1 LTDSEATKYL
11 RVTGTANN
19 SEGSVTATSDA
30 TNQVTAVAPSA
41 PTSLVATPGD
51 RIATI
56 SFTAPS
62 STGGAATT
70 NYSYGISS
78 TNSTSGLTF
87 VPLDPVKTSSPVTVA
102 NGLNLANGTTYYVFL
117 KAINSA
123 GSSEASTSVMVTP
136 ATTPSAPTSL
146 SCGSPCSSNISFTAG
161 SNGGSAITNY
171 KYSINGADYV
181 ALNPSDATSPISI
194 PGLIKGVSYTLNL
207 KAVNSLGDSS
217 ASSTLT
223 FRPMG
228 TSQKQLFLATP
239 QFQQTGS
246 QVILATSGG
255 SGTGSVTYRIAS
267 TSIATINNSGAWLG
281 FNYPASGADCTLTN
295 GNVLTKA
302 SRGICYIIL
311 EKAGDLT
318 YSPWISDGVDLTTPL
333 YAVFFQTESFP
344 GPVTGISTSAPSS
357 TTLNVSWA
365 NNPPDSAGVWSL
377 ASTNGYQLWLW

>member
-1 LTDSEATKYL
+1 MTTSALRGRLDNAWNQAQVTSVNTEVLVSAEGLSNNDPSEYLIYVSDIAGNLSAQILNVTILVRNASAPTSTGVSPPSGTASVRQTISQALTFGGFPTPSVSYQWRACTNSTDINTCTDISGATSATYTLTDSDATKYL

-62 STGGAATT
+62 STGGAAIT
-70 NYSYGISS
+70 NYSYAIGS

-87 VPLDPVKTSSPVTVA
+87 VDLNPVKTSSPVTVA

-123 GSSEASTSVMVTP
+123 GSSVASTSVMVTP

-171 KYSINGADYV
+171 KYSIDGGEYV
-181 ALNPSDATSPISI
+181 ALSPADSTSPVTI
-194 PGLIKGVSYTLNL
+194 PGLINGVSYTIKLR
-207 KAVNSLGDSS
+207 AVNAIGDS
-217 ASSTLT
+217 
-223 FRPMG
+223 G
-228 TSQKQLFLATP
+228 
-239 QFQQTGS
+239 
-246 QVILATSGG
+246 
-255 SGTGSVTYRIAS
+255 
-267 TSIATINNSGAWLG
+267 
-281 FNYPASGADCTLTN
+281 
-295 GNVLTKA
+295 
-302 SRGICYIIL
+302 
-311 EKAGDLT
+311 E
-318 YSPWISDGVDLTTPL
+318 
-333 YAVFFQTESFP
+333 
-344 GPVTGISTSAPSS
+344 
-357 TTLNVSWA
+357 
-365 NNPPDSAGVWSL
+365 SL
-377 ASTNGYQLWLW
+377 ALTLLAVGTHS